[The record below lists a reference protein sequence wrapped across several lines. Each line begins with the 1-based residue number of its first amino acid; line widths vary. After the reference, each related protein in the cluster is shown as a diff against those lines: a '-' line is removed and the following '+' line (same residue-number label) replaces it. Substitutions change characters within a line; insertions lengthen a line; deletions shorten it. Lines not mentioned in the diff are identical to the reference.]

1 MNTFLLILLL
11 SVVILL
17 LVLPFIAVA
26 TTFGQKISYGVHT
39 GINISGY
46 HGGDANRVYDNSTK
60 VGGEVGGD
68 FNYHFTPHW
77 MLMSGLNFAQSGGRF
92 AVMSPYAMSAYA
104 EEFKE
109 VNTRVLSFEIPLKIG
124 YDINLGHNFSII
136 PNVGMFARYTVAT
149 FKSNIILAD
158 GSTQKWNST
167 KDFDKGSYH
176 IDAFK
181 RFDYGLVGG
190 IDFRFANHYSVSANY
205 KLGLKDQQTQYNLK
219 SNSLNL
225 SVGYIW

>member
-1 MNTFLLILLL
+1 MKR
-11 SVVILL
+11 VILL

-109 VNTRVLSFEIPLKIG
+109 VNTRVLSFEILAKGIG
-124 YDINLGHNFSII
+124 LLFVSITLPVTCWAWTNTTNCNNKQIKNIFLIDIIAL
-136 PNVGMFARYTVAT
+136 
-149 FKSNIILAD
+149 SNQFVL
-158 GSTQKWNST
+158 Q
-167 KDFDKGSYH
+167 SY
-176 IDAFK
+176 K
-181 RFDYGLVGG
+181 
-190 IDFRFANHYSVSANY
+190 
-205 KLGLKDQQTQYNLK
+205 K
-219 SNSLNL
+219 
-225 SVGYIW
+225 